1 MDARLLSQLPSDLT
15 YSLLTLGSLEEED
28 RDEDKSVP

>member
-1 MDARLLSQLPSDLT
+1 MDARLLSQLPLGLT
-15 YSLLTLGSLEEED
+15 YSILTLGSLEED